1 MDVNK
6 NKFLSNVSWIML
18 GRVTQLVLTFVTTML
33 ITRYLGPTQYGIITY
48 TYSYVALFLPI
59 CTLGLN
65 DIVVKE
71 LLENKEKND
80 EILGTILSMRFLS
93 SALSIGLIYVVV
105 LLATNNHAFVY
116 IALLQSLSLLFQIF
130 DTIIY
135 FYQSRLLA
143 KNSGLI
149 LFASYVF
156 TAIFRII
163 GLVANK
169 SIEWFAFAVSL
180 DYLVISALL
189 LIKYFYDGNKL
200 TFSIIVAKKLLKK
213 SSHYIVSGIMIVIY
227 SKADSII
234 LGKMI
239 DETTVGYYSAATTLC
254 NAWPFILTAI
264 IDSAT
269 PIIIDTYKDNKQE
282 YKKKIKQLY
291 ATVFY
296 ISFVVA
302 IGICLF
308 ARYII
313 IIPYGYEYIPSI
325 IPLRIVCWS
334 TIFAYLGVARSAW
347 MQCENKLKY
356 EALLSFF
363 GAFFNVAINLIMIRN
378 FGIIGASI
386 ALVITQFVTN
396 VLFVYLIKGT
406 RENAK
411 LILDAIML
419 KGIK

>member
-1 MDVNK
+1 MNVNK

-18 GRVTQLVLTFVTTML
+18 GRVAQLVLTFVTTML
-33 ITRYLGPTQYGIITY
+33 VTRYLGPEKYGIITY

-65 DIVVKE
+65 DIAVKE
-71 LLENKEKND
+71 LLGNKEKNG
-80 EILGTILSMRFLS
+80 EILGTIVGLRFVS
-93 SALSIGLIYVVV
+93 SALSIGFIYLVVS
-105 LLATNNHAFVY
+105 LATNNQTFIY
-116 IALLQSLSLLFQIF
+116 IALIQSLSLVFQIF

-143 KNSGLI
+143 KNSGII
-149 LFASYVF
+149 LFISYVL
-156 TAIFRII
+156 TAIFRIV
-163 GLVANK
+163 GLVTNK
-169 SIEWFAFAVSL
+169 NIEWFAFAVSL
-180 DYLVISALL
+180 DYLVISVLL

-200 TFSIIVAKKLLKK
+200 SFSIAVAKELLKK

-269 PIIIDTYKDNKQE
+269 PIIIDTFKDNKQE

-296 ISFVVA
+296 ISLVVA
-302 IGICLF
+302 IGISMLSK
-308 ARYII
+308 YII
-313 IIPYGYEYIPSI
+313 LIPYGQEYMPSI

-356 EALLSFF
+356 EALLSFL
-363 GAFFNVAINLIMIRN
+363 GALFNVIINLIMIKN

-419 KGIK
+419 KDIK